1 MIKKILVIV
10 SVLFFS
16 PVFPQ
21 KQAQIKEKAYSY
33 KIEGL
38 TRNFSGQ
45 KVYIHRKQ
53 DEKTLSD
60 SAKVVNG
67 KFNFTLK
74 GTEPAMHWLTQTSDP
89 NAQPSLV
96 FFADPEPSKINLIG
110 GDSLLYSTVEG
121 GSTQKDYMEY
131 RTMIGNLVVRQQKM
145 QADYT
150 TASQTG
156 DNNTMKAIQEE
167 YQNLNTEYLKG
178 LKEFIKS
185 HPKSVMSAFIIANDL
200 NNANIPME
208 EMIEAIGFI
217 DKSLENNSNIKTA
230 NKKIES
236 VRGTMVGYKAND
248 FSQNT
253 PEGKLLKLSD
263 FKGKYVLI
271 DFWAS
276 WCRPC
281 RMENPNVVAAY
292 NRFKEKGFTVLGVS
306 MDSNKDAWVSAIRAD
321 NLIWP
326 QVSDLKGWGNEVGI
340 MYGVKGIPQNFL
352 IDKEGKIVAKNLRG
366 AELDQKLAEIIK

>member
-21 KQAQIKEKAYSY
+21 KQAQGQEKSYSY
-33 KIEGL
+33 KIEGT
-38 TRNFSGQ
+38 TRNFSGK
-45 KVYIHRKQ
+45 KVYIHRKRE
-53 DEKTLSD
+53 DKTLSD

-67 KFNFTLK
+67 KFNFALK
-74 GTEPAMHWLTQTSDP
+74 GTEPAMHWITLTNDA
-89 NAQPSLV
+89 NAQPSYV
-96 FFADPEPSKINLIG
+96 FFADAEPSRLNVIG
-110 GDSLLYSTVEG
+110 GDSLLYSTAEG

-131 RTMIGNLVVRQQKM
+131 RTMISNLVVRQQKM

-150 TASQTG
+150 TASQNG
-156 DNNTMKAIQEE
+156 DNNAMKAIQDE
-167 YQNLNTEYLKG
+167 YQNLNAEYLKG
-178 LKEFIKS
+178 LKDFIKS
-185 HPKSVMSAFIIANDL
+185 HPKSAMSAFIIANDL

-208 EMIEAIGFI
+208 EMIEALGYV
-217 DKSLENNSNIKTA
+217 DKSLETNSNIRTA
-230 NKKIES
+230 NKRIES
-236 VRGTMVGYKAND
+236 VRGTMVGYPAND

-253 PEGKLLKLSD
+253 PEGKPLKLSD

-321 NLIWP
+321 NLTWP
-326 QVSDLKGWGNEVGI
+326 HVSDLKGWGNEVGI